1 MQVKIRQYCVEE
13 HKKMNKINPKVLVN
27 SKWSRVDIVNKE
39 KHFIV
44 TKVSFNEDQ
53 EVIDCV
59 IEAVM
64 TKNEYTIN
72 WRDLKSEQLWTIGW
86 K

>member
-1 MQVKIRQYCVEE
+1 
-13 HKKMNKINPKVLVN
+13 MNKINPKVLVN